1 MATVCL
7 QLQEFTPA
15 YHHVNK
21 GLECEP
27 ESKDFASLKLKIE
40 RADAKFKK
48 KEKKVLTKMF
58 GGSRSEDDKDAKDE
72 PVVETPVVEEVK
84 DKAIVKEVTDD
95 EDEAST
101 QRLWKSV
108 SAALGY
114 AQYCCFIVVAI
125 GVLITWYYDNV
136 DKK

>member
-1 MATVCL
+1 MATICL

-21 GLECEP
+21 GLEFEP
-27 ESKDFASLKLKIE
+27 DSKDFASLKLKIE
-40 RADAKFKK
+40 RAEAKFKK

-58 GGSRSEDDKDAKDE
+58 GGSRSEDDKDE
-72 PVVETPVVEEVK
+72 RVEETPVVQEVE
-84 DKAIVKEVTDD
+84 DKAIGKEVTDD

-108 SAALGY
+108 SVALGY

-125 GVLITWYYDNV
+125 GVLVTWYYDNV
-136 DKK
+136 DQK